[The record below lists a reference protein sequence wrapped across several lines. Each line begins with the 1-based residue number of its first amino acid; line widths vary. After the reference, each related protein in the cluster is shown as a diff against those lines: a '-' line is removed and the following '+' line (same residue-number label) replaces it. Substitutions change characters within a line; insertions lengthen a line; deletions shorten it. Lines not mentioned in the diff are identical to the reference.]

1 MANGDWMEVVG
12 FQFRCGKLNILF
24 FNQTAFW
31 CLSQKEERK
40 HLELPSKGISV
51 SQKSFPNGDM
61 QVFLCVHLHQF
72 SNTACVP

>member
-1 MANGDWMEVVG
+1 MANGDSMDVVG

-31 CLSQKEERK
+31 CLSQKEEKK
-40 HLELPSKGISV
+40 HLELV

-61 QVFLCVHLHQF
+61 QVFCVCTCTSFLTLPVYHEG
-72 SNTACVP
+72 

>member
-1 MANGDWMEVVG
+1 MVTQWMLLVFSSGVVN
-12 FQFRCGKLNILF
+12 FTLF
-24 FNQTAFW
+24 FYQTAFW

-61 QVFLCVHLHQF
+61 QVFLCVRLHQF
-72 SNTACVP
+72 SNTTYAP